1 MVQEVVESVEEC
13 VARAAGLARGGG
25 RCVLGITGAPGAG
38 KSTVARLVV
47 EALGGLA
54 VYVPMDGFH
63 LAQVELA
70 RLGRTARKGAPD
82 TFDADGYVALLRRV
96 REGVGATVYAPEF
109 RRDLEE
115 PIAGAIAVEA
125 STPLVVTE
133 GNYLLLDEGP
143 FAAVAGL
150 LDESWYVEVPEDLR
164 MNRLVDRHRAF
175 GKTPAAAREWAYGS
189 DQRNAVLV
197 QGARERAGV
206 LVNLAG
212 DGGAQASR

>member
-1 MVQEVVESVEEC
+1 MESVEGC
-13 VARAAGLARGGG
+13 VARAGVLARGGG
-25 RCVLGITGAPGAG
+25 RRVLGITGAPGAG
-38 KSTVARLVV
+38 KSTVARRVV
-47 EALGGLA
+47 AALGDLA

-96 REGVGATVYAPEF
+96 RDVGNVGDATVYAPEF

-115 PIAGAIAVEA
+115 PIVGAIAVEA

-133 GNYLLLDEGP
+133 GNYLLLGEGP
-143 FAAVAGL
+143 FGAVAAL

-164 MNRLVDRHRAF
+164 MNRLVERHRAY

-197 QGARERAGV
+197 EGARERAGV
-206 LVNLAG
+206 LVSLAEG
-212 DGGAQASR
+212 QASR

>member
-1 MVQEVVESVEEC
+1 VVESVAEC
-13 VARAAGLARGGG
+13 VVRAEGLARGG
-25 RCVLGITGAPGAG
+25 RRRVLGITGPPGAG
-38 KSTVARLVV
+38 KSTVAQRVV
-47 EALGGLA
+47 ATLGELA

-82 TFDADGYVALLRRV
+82 TFDADGYAALLRRIQ
-96 REGVGATVYAPEF
+96 EDPGATVYAPEF

-115 PIAGAIAVEA
+115 PIAGAVAVEP
-125 STPLVVTE
+125 SVPLVVTE
-133 GNYLLLDEGP
+133 GNYLLLADGP
-143 FAAVAGL
+143 FGAVSAL

-164 MNRLVDRHRAF
+164 MSRLVERHRAY

-197 QGARERAGV
+197 EGARERADV
-206 LVNLAG
+206 LVSLAG
-212 DGGAQASR
+212 G